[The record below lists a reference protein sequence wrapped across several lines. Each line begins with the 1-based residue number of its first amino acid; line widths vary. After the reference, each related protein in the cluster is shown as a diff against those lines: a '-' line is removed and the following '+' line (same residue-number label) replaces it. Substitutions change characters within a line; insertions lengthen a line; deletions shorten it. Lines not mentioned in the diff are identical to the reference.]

1 MARVVSELFPPGED
15 CPRETMEVIESDV
28 PKVSRLEVEIAA
40 GRITPGKAPGLDG
53 VPPEAVRALPNA
65 YPTTCSGMIDG
76 ISRSGVFPI
85 EWKTARLVL
94 VPEPGKK
101 DAYSLCAS

>member
-1 MARVVSELFPPGED
+1 
-15 CPRETMEVIESDV
+15 MEVIESDV
-28 PKVSRLEVEIAA
+28 PKVSRLEIEIAA
-40 GRITPGKAPGLDG
+40 GRITPGKSPGLDG
-53 VPPEAVRALPNA
+53 VPPEAVRAPLNA
-65 YPTTCSGMIDG
+65 HPTTCLRMIDDIFG
-76 ISRSGVFPI
+76 SGVFPI